1 MVGVNVAKTFMK
13 SASTLAGP
21 DRARVFDFLNKFL
34 NDPANPGLSTERVQ
48 GARDPNI
55 WAARITGGLR
65 TIYHHL
71 GDAYTLLYAGQH
83 DEAYGWAARRKL
95 EHHPVTGTLQI
106 VDTTER
112 VQESLPPSTVPAG
125 APRLFAGKSSDYL
138 LSLGVPT
145 DWLPTIREIADDD
158 QLLAVA
164 DKLPEEV
171 AERLLRLA
179 GGELVTPPTPVPP
192 SQPISANPDNLRRF
206 YVVQEA
212 SELCDLLQKPI
223 EDWLRF
229 LHPSQ
234 RELATGTFNGPVK
247 VTGSAGTGKTVVA
260 MHRARCL
267 ADQGKRVL
275 LTSFVTTLCKNI
287 EHNVQ
292 ILCTDSQRKLITV
305 GTVHSQAL
313 RLAREVD
320 SLLAPADEERIAKL
334 IERFQDFGGAQFDK
348 EFLSAEWTGV
358 VENQGILSWDE
369 YRDAQRTGRGR
380 GLQVR
385 ERQAIWKVFQQVY
398 EELADKRLAPWT
410 QICRKAAE
418 AIQTGRVR
426 SPFDA
431 VVIDEVQDL
440 KPQEIRFLAVL
451 AGIKPPSPSGRGAGG
466 EGLMLIGDAG
476 QRIYPGGYSL
486 RSLGIDVRGRSHV
499 LRINYRTTEQIRRFA
514 DRILPELAD
523 DLDGGT
529 ETRKGTKSLLKG
541 PAPTLR
547 GFTTSKEQ
555 DAFIAQQVRR
565 LFGQGLQPREIAVFA
580 RIGSRLESLQKALAA
595 AGISSQL
602 LSREEE
608 SAQAD
613 AIHLGTMHR
622 AKGLEYKVVFVYDCS
637 EGVVPHM
644 TTLRRSK
651 DPADYDAARARE
663 QQLLYVSLTR
673 ARDEVFIT
681 WAGLPSPFLPDKQ

>member
-1 MVGVNVAKTFMK
+1 MLVRRVRDALNAENLQCVGT
-13 SASTLAGP
+13 SA
-21 DRARVFDFLNKFL
+21 
-34 NDPANPGLSTERVQ
+34 
-48 GARDPNI
+48 
-55 WAARITGGLR
+55 
-65 TIYHHL
+65 
-71 GDAYTLLYAGQH
+71 
-83 DEAYGWAARRKL
+83 
-95 EHHPVTGTLQI
+95 
-106 VDTTER
+106 
-112 VQESLPPSTVPAG
+112 
-125 APRLFAGKSSDYL
+125 
-138 LSLGVPT
+138 
-145 DWLPTIREIADDD
+145 
-158 QLLAVA
+158 
-164 DKLPEEV
+164 
-171 AERLLRLA
+171 
-179 GGELVTPPTPVPP
+179 
-192 SQPISANPDNLRRF
+192 
-206 YVVQEA
+206 
-212 SELCDLLQKPI
+212 
-223 EDWLRF
+223 
-229 LHPSQ
+229 
-234 RELATGTFNGPVK
+234 
-247 VTGSAGTGKTVVA
+247 
-260 MHRARCL
+260 
-267 ADQGKRVL
+267 
-275 LTSFVTTLCKNI
+275 
-287 EHNVQ
+287 
-292 ILCTDSQRKLITV
+292 SQRKLITV

-348 EFLSAEWTGV
+348 DFLLAEWTGV
-358 VENQGILSWDE
+358 VENRGILSWDE

-451 AGIKPPSPSGRGAGG
+451 AAKNPGN
-466 EGLMLIGDAG
+466 LMLIGDAG

-555 DAFIAQQVRR
+555 DAFIAQHVRH

-602 LSREEE
+602 LSRDEE
-608 SAQAD
+608 STQTE

-673 ARDEVFIT
+673 ARDEVFVT
-681 WAGLPSPFLPDKQ
+681 WAGLPSPFLQPVGAP

>member
-1 MVGVNVAKTFMK
+1 MLPAY
-13 SASTLAGP
+13 L
-21 DRARVFDFLNKFL
+21 
-34 NDPANPGLSTERVQ
+34 PANQAIIFSVLACLP
-48 GARDPNI
+48 
-55 WAARITGGLR
+55 TG
-65 TIYHHL
+65 
-71 GDAYTLLYAGQH
+71 
-83 DEAYGWAARRKL
+83 
-95 EHHPVTGTLQI
+95 
-106 VDTTER
+106 
-112 VQESLPPSTVPAG
+112 SL
-125 APRLFAGKSSDYL
+125 
-138 LSLGVPT
+138 
-145 DWLPTIREIADDD
+145 TIREIADDD

-179 GGELVTPPTPVPP
+179 GGELVDSPTPVPP
-192 SQPISANPDNLRRF
+192 SQPISASPDNLRRF

-260 MHRARCL
+260 MHRARYL

-320 SLLAPADEERIAKL
+320 SQLAPADEERIAKL

-348 EFLSAEWTGV
+348 EFLLAEWTGV

-410 QICRKAAE
+410 LICRKAAE
-418 AIQTGRVR
+418 AIQTGRVQ

-451 AGIKPPSPSGRGAGG
+451 AAKNPGN
-466 EGLMLIGDAG
+466 LMLIGDAG

-555 DAFIAQQVRR
+555 DAFIAEQVHR
-565 LFGQGLQPREIAVFA
+565 LLGQGLQPREIAVFA
-580 RIGSRLESLQKALAA
+580 RIGSRLESLQKTLAT
-595 AGISSQL
+595 AGVSSQL
-602 LSREEE
+602 LSRDEE

-613 AIHLGTMHR
+613 AIQLGTMHR

>member
-13 SASTLAGP
+13 SASTLSGQ

-34 NDPANPGLSTERVQ
+34 SDPANPGLSTERVQ
-48 GARDPNI
+48 SARDPNI
-55 WAARITGGLR
+55 WSARITGGLR

-83 DEAYGWAARRKL
+83 DEAYDWAARRKL

-106 VDTTER
+106 VETAES
-112 VQESLPPSTVPAG
+112 VQDALPPPSTPAD
-125 APRLFAGKSSDYL
+125 APRVFARQSNDYL
-138 LSLGVPT
+138 LSLGVPL
-145 DWLPTIREIADDD
+145 DWLPTIREIADED
-158 QLLAVA
+158 QLLTVA
-164 DKLPEEV
+164 GKLPEEV
-171 AERLLRLA
+171 AERLMRLA
-179 GGELVTPPTPVPP
+179 GGELVTPPAPVPA

-206 YVVQEA
+206 YVVHEA
-212 SELCDLLQKPI
+212 SELQDILEKPI

-260 MHRARCL
+260 MHRARHL

-287 EHNVQ
+287 EHNLQ
-292 ILCTDSQRKLITV
+292 ILCTDDQRKLVTV

-320 SLLAPADEERIAKL
+320 SQLAPADEERIAKL

-348 EFLSAEWTGV
+348 EFLLAEWTGV
-358 VENQGILSWDE
+358 VENQGIVSWDE

-385 ERQAIWKVFQQVY
+385 ERQAIWKVFEQVY
-398 EELADKRLAPWT
+398 EELADKRMAPWT
-410 QICRKAAE
+410 LICRKAAE
-418 AIQTGRVR
+418 AIHTGRVQ

-440 KPQEIRFLAVL
+440 KPQEVHFLAVL
-451 AGIKPPSPSGRGAGG
+451 AAKNPGN
-466 EGLMLIGDAG
+466 LMLIGDAG

-486 RSLGIDVRGRSHV
+486 RSLGIDVRGRSRV

-514 DRILPELAD
+514 DRILPESID

-529 ETRKGTKSLLKG
+529 EGRKGTKSLLRG
-541 PAPTLR
+541 PIPTLR
-547 GFTTSKEQ
+547 GFTTANQQDTFVVEQ
-555 DAFIAQQVRR
+555 VHR
-565 LFGQGLQPREIAVFA
+565 LLGEGLQPREIAVFA
-580 RIGSRLESLQKALAA
+580 RIGSRLEITP
-595 AGISSQL
+595 AGTRSRRYF
-602 LSREEE
+602 LS
-608 SAQAD
+608 ATQP
-613 AIHLGTMHR
+613 G
-622 AKGLEYKVVFVYDCS
+622 
-637 EGVVPHM
+637 
-644 TTLRRSK
+644 
-651 DPADYDAARARE
+651 
-663 QQLLYVSLTR
+663 
-673 ARDEVFIT
+673 
-681 WAGLPSPFLPDKQ
+681 

>member
-1 MVGVNVAKTFMK
+1 MAGVNVAKTFMK
-13 SASTLAGP
+13 SASNLSGQ

-34 NDPANPGLSTERVQ
+34 SDPANPGLSTERVQ

-55 WAARITGGLR
+55 WSARMTGGLR

-71 GDAYTLLYAGQH
+71 GDAFTLLYAGQH
-83 DEAYGWAARRKL
+83 DESYDWAARRKL

-106 VDTTER
+106 VEMAES
-112 VQESLPPSTVPAG
+112 VQDALPHPTRPAD
-125 APRLFAGKSSDYL
+125 APRLFARQSEDYL
-138 LSLGVPT
+138 LSLGVPV
-145 DWLPTIREIADDD
+145 DWLPTIREIADED
-158 QLLAVA
+158 QLLMVA

-179 GGELVTPPTPVPP
+179 GGELVTPPVPVPLV
-192 SQPISANPDNLRRF
+192 QPISASPDNLRRF

-212 SELCDLLQKPI
+212 SELCDLLQKPF

-234 RELATGTFNGPVK
+234 RELATGTFKGPVK

-260 MHRARCL
+260 MHRARYL
-267 ADQGKRVL
+267 ADQGQRVL

-287 EHNVQ
+287 EHNLQ
-292 ILCTDSQRKLITV
+292 ILCTDSQRELVTV

-320 SLLAPADEERIAKL
+320 SQLAPADEERIAKL
-334 IERFQDFGGAQFDK
+334 IERFQDFGGAQFDRD
-348 EFLSAEWTGV
+348 FLLAEWTGV

-369 YRDAQRTGRGR
+369 YRDAQRIGRGR
-380 GLQVR
+380 ALQVR
-385 ERQAIWKVFQQVY
+385 ERLAIWKVFQQVY
-398 EELADKRLAPWT
+398 EDLADKRMAPWT
-410 QICRKAAE
+410 LICRTAAE
-418 AIQTGRVR
+418 AIQTGRVQ

-451 AGIKPPSPSGRGAGG
+451 AGKNPGN
-466 EGLMLIGDAG
+466 LMLIGDAG

-486 RSLGIDVRGRSHV
+486 RSLGIDVRGRSRV

-514 DRILPELAD
+514 DRILPESLD

-529 ETRKGTKSLLKG
+529 ETRKETRSLLRG
-541 PAPTLR
+541 PMPTLH
-547 GFTTSKEQ
+547 GFTTGSQQ
-555 DAFIAQQVRR
+555 DAFVVDQVQR
-565 LFGQGLQPREIAVFA
+565 LLGQGLQPREIAVFA
-580 RIGSRLESLQKALAA
+580 RVGSHLESIQRTLDA
-595 AGISSQL
+595 AGIAAQL
-602 LSREEE
+602 LSRDDD
-608 SAQAD
+608 SDQPD
-613 AIHLGTMHR
+613 GIRLGTMHR
-622 AKGLEYKVVFVYDCS
+622 AKGLEFKVVFAYDCS
-637 EGVVPHM
+637 EGIVPHM
-644 TTLRRSK
+644 ATLRRYK

-663 QQLLYVSLTR
+663 QQLLYVTLTR
-673 ARDEVFIT
+673 ARDEAFIT
-681 WAGLPSPFLPDKQ
+681 WAGLPSPFLPDKP

>member
-1 MVGVNVAKTFMK
+1 M
-13 SASTLAGP
+13 
-21 DRARVFDFLNKFL
+21 
-34 NDPANPGLSTERVQ
+34 
-48 GARDPNI
+48 
-55 WAARITGGLR
+55 
-65 TIYHHL
+65 
-71 GDAYTLLYAGQH
+71 
-83 DEAYGWAARRKL
+83 
-95 EHHPVTGTLQI
+95 
-106 VDTTER
+106 
-112 VQESLPPSTVPAG
+112 
-125 APRLFAGKSSDYL
+125 
-138 LSLGVPT
+138 
-145 DWLPTIREIADDD
+145 
-158 QLLAVA
+158 
-164 DKLPEEV
+164 
-171 AERLLRLA
+171 
-179 GGELVTPPTPVPP
+179 
-192 SQPISANPDNLRRF
+192 
-206 YVVQEA
+206 
-212 SELCDLLQKPI
+212 LQKPI

-440 KPQEIRFLAVL
+440 KPQEIRFLAAL
-451 AGIKPPSPSGRGAGG
+451 LPSPSGRGAGG
-466 EGLMLIGDAG
+466 EGLKDLMLIGDAG

-547 GFTTSKEQ
+547 GFTRSKEQ
-555 DAFIAQQVRR
+555 DAFIAEQVRR
-565 LFGQGLQPREIAVFA
+565 LFRQGIQPREIAVFA

-602 LSREEE
+602 LSRDEE
-608 SAQAD
+608 SAQPN

-681 WAGLPSPFLPDKQ
+681 WAGLPSPFLPDQPQLPSPTGRGAGGEGRLKEISR

>member
-1 MVGVNVAKTFMK
+1 MAGVNVAKTFMK
-13 SASTLAGP
+13 SASTLSGQ

-34 NDPANPGLSTERVQ
+34 SDRANPGLSTERVQ

-55 WAARITGGLR
+55 WSARITGGLR

-83 DEAYGWAARRKL
+83 DEAYDWAARRKL

-106 VDTTER
+106 VETAES
-112 VQESLPPSTVPAG
+112 VQQALPPPTTPAD
-125 APRLFAGKSSDYL
+125 APRLFTRQSEDYL
-138 LSLGVPT
+138 LSLGVPP
-145 DWLPTIREIADDD
+145 DWLPTIREIADED
-158 QLLAVA
+158 QLFTVA

-179 GGELVTPPTPVPP
+179 GGELVTPPAAIGA

-206 YVVQEA
+206 YVVHEA
-212 SELCDLLQKPI
+212 SELQDILEKPI

-260 MHRARCL
+260 MHRARHL

-287 EHNVQ
+287 EHNLQ
-292 ILCTDSQRKLITV
+292 LLCTDDQKRLVSV
-305 GTVHSQAL
+305 ATVHGQAL

-320 SLLAPADEERIAKL
+320 SRLAPADEERIAKL
-334 IERFQDFGGAQFDK
+334 IERYQDFGGAQFDK
-348 EFLSAEWTGV
+348 EFLLAEWTGV

-369 YRDAQRTGRGR
+369 YRDAQRIGRGR
-380 GLQVR
+380 PLQVR
-385 ERQAIWKVFQQVY
+385 ERLAIWKVFEQVY
-398 EELADKRLAPWT
+398 ADLADKRIAPWT
-410 QICRKAAE
+410 LICRKAAE
-418 AIQTGRVR
+418 AIQTGRVQ

-440 KPQEIRFLAVL
+440 KPQEVHFLSIL
-451 AGIKPPSPSGRGAGG
+451 AAKNPGN
-466 EGLMLIGDAG
+466 LMLIGDAG

-486 RSLGIDVRGRSHV
+486 RSLGIDVRGRSRV

-514 DRILPELAD
+514 DRILPESID

-529 ETRKGTKSLLKG
+529 EGRKGTRSLLRG
-541 PAPTLR
+541 PMPTLR
-547 GFTTSKEQ
+547 GFTTANQQDTFVVEQ
-555 DAFIAQQVRR
+555 VHR
-565 LFGQGLQPREIAVFA
+565 LLGEGLQPRDIAVFA
-580 RIGSRLESLQKALAA
+580 RIGSRLESLQQALAA
-595 AGISSQL
+595 AGIFSQL
-602 LSREEE
+602 LSRDNE

-613 AIHLGTMHR
+613 GIRLGTMHR
-622 AKGLEYKVVFVYDCS
+622 AKGLEFKVVFAYDCS
-637 EGVVPHM
+637 EGVMPYM
-644 TTLRRSK
+644 ATLRRCK